1 MHIPPQRRQRILKAH
16 SLRQQGHS
24 LRQIAEQLGVSHATV
39 RADLQLLE
47 THWSE
52 VAAAAADDVLF
63 EQLHLLREQLVRL
76 DAIDIIEQFGQHLP
90 PSELQRAVE
99 VHYARV
105 LALVREL
112 RRTATEIHRRAR
124 ERQVQPELA
133 AELDESLETAETTPE
148 SSTTIHPETTIS
160 QPQQE
165 IVKTDPAQEKNAPE
179 TIHPALD
186 LALDL
191 ALDPMI
197 EEAIELFPHLQ
208 GQPREQILAFLDRL
222 TDPTAPEGPITY
234 ADAAAGG

>member
-16 SLRQQGHS
+16 SLRQQGYS
-24 LRQIAEQLGVSHATV
+24 LRRIAELLGVSHATV

-52 VAAAAADDVLF
+52 IAAAAADDVLF

-105 LALVREL
+105 LAMVREL
-112 RRTATEIHRRAR
+112 RRTANDIHRRAR
-124 ERQVQPELA
+124 ERQAQPELA
-133 AELDESLETAETTPE
+133 AELDESLETAETTPK
-148 SSTTIHPETTIS
+148 SSTTIHPESTIS
-160 QPQQE
+160 QPEQE
-165 IVKTDPAQEKNAPE
+165 IVNTDPAPEKIGPTA
-179 TIHPALD
+179 IHSGPTASP
-186 LALDL
+186 
-191 ALDPMI
+191 DPLI

-208 GQPREQILAFLDRL
+208 DQPREQILAFLDQL
-222 TDPTAPEGPITY
+222 TDPTQPEVPVAY

>member
-52 VAAAAADDVLF
+52 IAAAAADDVLF

-76 DAIDIIEQFGQHLP
+76 DALDIIEQFGQHLP
-90 PSELQRAVE
+90 PGELHRVFEA
-99 VHYARV
+99 HYARI

-112 RRTATEIHRRAR
+112 RRTANDIHRRAR
-124 ERQVQPELA
+124 ERQAQPELA
-133 AELDESLETAETTPE
+133 AEVDESLETAETTPK
-148 SSTTIHPETTIS
+148 SSTTIHPESTIS
-160 QPQQE
+160 QPEQE
-165 IVKTDPAQEKNAPE
+165 IVETDPAQEKIGPE
-179 TIHPALD
+179 TIHAALE
-186 LALDL
+186 L
-191 ALDPMI
+191 ALDPLI

-208 GQPREQILAFLDRL
+208 GQPREQILAFLDQL
-222 TDPTAPEGPITY
+222 TDPTQPEGPIAY